1 MEILSKSGRTSI
13 VYRYANG
20 LVAKMPREM
29 SAGLPGRKE
38 WDAEV
43 DNAFMVE
50 KKLLLRL
57 GLHPRIVLYACTI
70 PTLPLFS
77 RNYQIPWIL

>member
-1 MEILSKSGRTSI
+1 MEIISKSGRTSI

-20 LVAKMPREM
+20 LAAKMPREM

-50 KKLLLRL
+50 QKLLQRL
-57 GLHPRIVLYACTI
+57 GVHPRIVVFVSAF
-70 PTLPLFS
+70 PTLPQF
-77 RNYQIPWIL
+77 